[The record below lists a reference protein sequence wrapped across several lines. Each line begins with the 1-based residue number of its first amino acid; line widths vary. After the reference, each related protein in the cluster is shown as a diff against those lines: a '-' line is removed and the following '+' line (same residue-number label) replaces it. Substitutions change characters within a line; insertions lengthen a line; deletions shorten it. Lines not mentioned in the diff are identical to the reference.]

1 MPNVRSYIPPYL
13 RDARIQR
20 RILRDLDEER
30 SHDGGQQWWFRF
42 PHPRGNY
49 GTQAA
54 TIIPYAAFLS
64 VRYPELL
71 DATDGPRRI
80 ETVAWGVNRVLNAR
94 GHWLR
99 RPR

>member
-1 MPNVRSYIPPYL
+1 MPRPVPSYFQ
-13 RDARIQR
+13 DARIQR

-49 GTQAA
+49 GTQAT

-64 VRYPELL
+64 VEYPQARLLL
-71 DATDGPRRI
+71 DDRGRPRRV
-80 ETVAWGVNRVLNAR
+80 ETLAWGVNKVLNAN
-94 GHWLR
+94 GHRLR